1 MRFLVVVLLAAV
13 PALAQERFYF
23 SGDGTLRMG
32 NAHFAE
38 TLDVRYRDASGRY
51 DEAAMATIA
60 RFFRSAPMGAAG
72 PCRCG

>member
-1 MRFLVVVLLAAV
+1 
-13 PALAQERFYF
+13 
-23 SGDGTLRMG
+23 MG

-38 TLDVRYRDASGRY
+38 TALDVRYRDADGRY

-60 RFFRSAPMGAAG
+60 RFFRSRTDGRSSG